1 LLLLQTVTTDECIK
15 ERCAKTLLIPAV
27 EDWRIE
33 LTPCDVCTN
42 CSTLKLQ
49 TVHAW
54 WYYEWPNG
62 SQTDVIA
69 AKVIDSRTYAI
80 NVSLLHCMS
89 DP

>member
-62 SQTDVIA
+62 SQTDGFT